1 MAGEEG
7 KMFRVKV
14 RLLHSI
20 LVVEEEEEPQSVLQI
35 ICLDGLAV
43 KKIYEVE
50 NGFGI
55 EISHRDGIYEERRIF
70 FLNEGLLGEWMEL
83 LKFYKGES
91 IQKQY

>member
-1 MAGEEG
+1 
-7 KMFRVKV
+7 MFRVKV

-91 IQKQY
+91 IQKRY